1 MDTSTVIEQRKLAF
15 IGAGNMS
22 RSLIAGLI
30 QSGYPADAIMAAN
43 PSRGKLDQLAHD
55 FGIHIS
61 QDNNQAA
68 AWSDVIVLA
77 VKPQLM
83 AEMLNAIPNAAT
95 ALAGKLL
102 ISIAAGMPL
111 ARLTELSGQSR
122 IIRTMPN
129 TPSLVGLGMTGLYAG
144 HAVEQN
150 DRDYA
155 ELMMQAVGKTLWVSE
170 EDGINKITAVAG
182 SAPAYFFL
190 FMQAMAEQ
198 SAQFG
203 FSEAQARLLV
213 QQTALGAANMVAA
226 NPDVSLSALRAQVT
240 SKGGTTAQAIA
251 HFQAQGLEQLVADA
265 MTAALLRAREL
276 ETQL

>member
-1 MDTSTVIEQRKLAF
+1 MNTSSVIEHRKLAF

-30 QSGYPADAIMAAN
+30 QSGYPASAIMASN
-43 PSRGKLDQLAHD
+43 PSPGKLDQLASD
-55 FGIHIS
+55 FGIRIT

-68 AWSDVIVLA
+68 AWAEVIVFA
-77 VKPQLM
+77 VKPQMM
-83 AEMLNAIPNAAT
+83 AEMLGAISNVHSV
-95 ALAGKLL
+95 LADKLL
-102 ISIAAGMPL
+102 ISIAAGMPVS
-111 ARLTELSGQSR
+111 RLTELSGQSR

-144 HAVEQN
+144 PAVAQS

-155 ELMMQAVGKTLWVSE
+155 QQMMQAVGKTLWVNT
-170 EDGINKITAVAG
+170 EDGINQITAAAG

-198 SAQFG
+198 AVQFG
-203 FSEAQARLLV
+203 FNEADARLLV

-226 NPDVSLSALRAQVT
+226 NPKVSLSQLRAQVT

-251 HFQAQGLEQLVADA
+251 HFQAQGLQQLVADA
-265 MTAALLRAREL
+265 MTAALTRAREL